1 MVRLLTLLSD
11 VSTSVVT
18 VKMIPVGYDLIIDAE
33 LKPWLLEVL
42 NDDVLSDVR
51 NSNFKF
57 R

>member
-18 VKMIPVGYDLIIDAE
+18 VKMILVGYDLIIDAE

-42 NDDVLSDVR
+42 NMICVI
-51 NSNFKF
+51 
-57 R
+57 